1 MFLVQAPDLYEEDC
15 VAFPGLIKMFFLRKL
30 IKTADRMTDYIT
42 LLFIDFMIW
51 VALKAVAKNEL
62 LINKLEGGSLN
73 I

>member
-1 MFLVQAPDLYEEDC
+1 
-15 VAFPGLIKMFFLRKL
+15 
-30 IKTADRMTDYIT
+30 MTDYIT